1 MPAVTDRLTADCS
14 RCAGL
19 CCVALPFAASADFA
33 VDKAAGS
40 PCRHLQDDFRC
51 GIHAGL
57 REAGYP
63 GCTVYDCF
71 GAGQQVVQVTFG
83 GRDWRGHPE
92 IAGSMFAVFPVVRV
106 LHELLRYLTE
116 ARAHPAA
123 APLSDALDAAVAE
136 TDRLAAGTPEELATL
151 DVEAHRRSVA
161 DLLGQVSDRARAGGR
176 SPDHHGAQL
185 LGARLR
191 GADLRRASFRGALL
205 VGADL
210 AGADLRG
217 ADLLGADV
225 RGADLAGADLRD
237 TLFLTGAQVAAA
249 RGDAGTRL
257 PPTLPRPQHWT
268 ATTRPDRP
276 RAASR
281 GRRTSSRPTRHVE
294 R

>member
-1 MPAVTDRLTADCS
+1 MGAMPVPTTADRLIADCS

-33 VDKAAGS
+33 VDKAAGT
-40 PCRHLQDDFRC
+40 PCQHLQADFRC

-83 GRDWRGHPE
+83 GRDWRNHPE
-92 IAGSMFAVFPVVRV
+92 TAESMFAVFPVVRV
-106 LHELLRYLTE
+106 LHELLWYLTE
-116 ARAHPAA
+116 ARALPAA
-123 APLSDALDAAVAE
+123 APLSDGLDAALAE
-136 TDRLAAGTPEELATL
+136 TDRLAAGTPEDLAAL

-161 DLLGQVSDRARAGGR
+161 DLLGQVSDRARAGGPG
-176 SPDHHGAQL
+176 PDHRGAQL

-191 GADLRRASFRGALL
+191 GADLRRASLRGALL

-210 AGADLRG
+210 RHADLRG
-217 ADLLGADV
+217 ADLLGADL

-237 TLFLTGAQVAAA
+237 ALFLTGAQVAAA
-249 RGDAGTRL
+249 RGDADTRL
-257 PPTLPRPQHWT
+257 PPALARPGHWT
-268 ATTRPDRP
+268 ATRAPRRPAR
-276 RAASR
+276 S
-281 GRRTSSRPTRHVE
+281 
-294 R
+294 

>member
-1 MPAVTDRLTADCS
+1 MSRSDRLSADCS

-40 PCRHLQDDFRC
+40 PCQHLQTDFRC
-51 GIHAGL
+51 GIHTGL

-92 IAGSMFAVFPVVRV
+92 VAESMFAVFPVVRV
-106 LHELLRYLTE
+106 LHELLWYLTE
-116 ARAHPAA
+116 ARGLPAA
-123 APLSDALDAAVAE
+123 TPLSDALDAALAE
-136 TDRLAAGTPEELATL
+136 TDRLAAGTPEELAAL
-151 DVEAHRRSVA
+151 DVEDHRRSVA
-161 DLLGQVSDRARAGGR
+161 DLLGQVSDRARAGSPG
-176 SPDHHGAQL
+176 PDHRGDQL

-210 AGADLRG
+210 RGADLRG
-217 ADLLGADV
+217 ADLLGADL

-237 TLFLTGAQVAAA
+237 TLFLTGAQIAAA

-257 PPTLPRPQHWT
+257 PPALPRPAHWT
-268 ATTRPDRP
+268 AARP
-276 RAASR
+276 RSR
-281 GRRTSSRPTRHVE
+281 RPTRG
-294 R
+294 

>member
-1 MPAVTDRLTADCS
+1 MPAVTARLTADCS

-19 CCVALPFAASADFA
+19 CCVALPFVASADFA
-33 VDKAAGS
+33 VDKAAGT
-40 PCRHLQDDFRC
+40 PCQHLRGDFRC

-83 GRDWRGHPE
+83 GRDWRSHPE
-92 IAGSMFAVFPVVRV
+92 TAGSMFAVFPVVRV
-106 LHELLRYLTE
+106 LHELLWYLTE
-116 ARAHPAA
+116 ARTLPAA
-123 APLSDALDAAVAE
+123 APLSDGLDAALAE
-136 TDRLAAGTPEELATL
+136 TDRLTAGTPEELAAL

-161 DLLGQVSDRARAGGR
+161 DLLGQVSDRARAR
-176 SPDHHGAQL
+176 SPGPDHRGAQL

-210 AGADLRG
+210 RHADLRG
-217 ADLLGADV
+217 ADLLGADL

-268 ATTRPDRP
+268 ATGRP
-276 RAASR
+276 
-281 GRRTSSRPTRHVE
+281 GRRRRTQGRPARPGE

>member
-1 MPAVTDRLTADCS
+1 MTSVSVSARLTADCS

-33 VDKAAGS
+33 VDKAAGT
-40 PCRHLQDDFRC
+40 PCQHLRPDFRC

-83 GRDWRGHPE
+83 GQDWRGRPE
-92 IAGSMFAVFPVVRV
+92 VAGSMFAVFPVVRV
-106 LHELLRYLTE
+106 LHELLWYLAE
-116 ARAHPAA
+116 ARTLPAA
-123 APLSDALDAAVAE
+123 APLSDALEAALAE
-136 TDRLAAGTPEELATL
+136 TDRLASGTPEELAAL

-161 DLLGQVSDRARAGGR
+161 DLLGQVSDRARAGGPG
-176 SPDHHGAQL
+176 PDHRGAQM

-191 GADLRRASFRGALL
+191 GADQRRASFRGALL

-210 AGADLRG
+210 RGADLRG
-217 ADLLGADV
+217 ADLLGADL

-249 RGDAGTRL
+249 RGDTGTRL
-257 PPTLPRPQHWT
+257 PPALAHPGHWT
-268 ATTRPDRP
+268 ATPAP
-276 RAASR
+276 R
-281 GRRTSSRPTRHVE
+281 RRRRAC

>member
-1 MPAVTDRLTADCS
+1 MGAMSVPDRLTADCS
-14 RCAGL
+14 RCAAL

-33 VDKAAGS
+33 VDKAAGT
-40 PCRHLQDDFRC
+40 PCRHLQPDFRC

-92 IAGSMFAVFPVVRV
+92 LADAMFAVFPVVRV
-106 LHELLRYLTE
+106 LHELLWYLAE
-116 ARAHPAA
+116 ARALPVA
-123 APLSDALDAAVAE
+123 APLSEALDAALAE
-136 TDRLAAGTPEELATL
+136 TDRLAAGSPEELAAL

-161 DLLGQVSDRARAGGR
+161 DLLGRVSDRARADRPG
-176 SPDHHGAQL
+176 PDRRRAQL

-210 AGADLRG
+210 RGADLRG
-217 ADLLGADV
+217 ADLLGADL
-225 RGADLAGADLRD
+225 RGADLSGADLRD
-237 TLFLTGAQVAAA
+237 TLFLTAAQVAAA

-257 PPTLPRPQHWT
+257 PRALARPGHWT
-268 ATTRPDRP
+268 AA
-276 RAASR
+276 RARA
-281 GRRTSSRPTRHVE
+281 RR
-294 R
+294 

>member
-1 MPAVTDRLTADCS
+1 MSPSDRLTADCS

-19 CCVALPFAASADFA
+19 CCVALPFAASSDFA
-33 VDKAAGS
+33 ADKAAGT
-40 PCRHLQDDFRC
+40 PCTHLRSDFRC
-51 GIHAGL
+51 GIHTGL

-83 GRDWRGHPE
+83 GRDWRAHPE
-92 IAGSMFAVFPVVRV
+92 LAEPMFAVFPVVRV

-116 ARAHPAA
+116 ARALPAA
-123 APLSDALDAAVAE
+123 APLAGPLDEAIATTE
-136 TDRLAAGTPEELATL
+136 RLAGGTPDELAAL
-151 DVEAHRRSVA
+151 DVEPHRRAVA
-161 DLLGQVSDRARAGGR
+161 DLLGQVSDRARGR
-176 SPDHHGAQL
+176 GVDHRGAQL

-210 AGADLRG
+210 GGADLRG
-217 ADLLGADV
+217 ADLLGADL

-249 RGDAGTRL
+249 RGDTGTRL
-257 PPTLPRPQHWT
+257 PPALPRPAHWT
-268 ATTRPDRP
+268 AATRPSR
-276 RAASR
+276 RARS
-281 GRRTSSRPTRHVE
+281 
-294 R
+294 

>member
-1 MPAVTDRLTADCS
+1 MASMSVPDRLTADCS

-33 VDKAAGS
+33 VDKAAGT
-40 PCRHLQDDFRC
+40 PCRHLQPDFRC

-63 GCTVYDCF
+63 GCTAYECF

-92 IAGSMFAVFPVVRV
+92 LAESMFAVFPVVRV
-106 LHELLRYLTE
+106 LHELLWYLAE
-116 ARAHPAA
+116 ARALDAA

-136 TDRLAAGTPEELATL
+136 TDRLAAGTPEELAAR

-161 DLLGQVSDRARAGGR
+161 DLLGQVSDRARAGR
-176 SPDHHGAQL
+176 RAPDHSGAQL

-210 AGADLRG
+210 RGADLRG

-237 TLFLTGAQVAAA
+237 TLFLTAAQLTAA
-249 RGDAGTRL
+249 RGDTGTRL
-257 PPTLPRPQHWT
+257 PPQLPRPAHWT
-268 ATTRPDRP
+268 STARPH
-276 RAASR
+276 R
-281 GRRTSSRPTRHVE
+281 GRHSRR
-294 R
+294 

>member
-1 MPAVTDRLTADCS
+1 MGAVSAPDRLTADCS

-33 VDKAAGS
+33 VDKPAGT
-40 PCRHLQDDFRC
+40 PCGHLRPDFRC
-51 GIHAGL
+51 RIHAGL

-83 GRDWRGHPE
+83 GRDWRAHPDLAE
-92 IAGSMFAVFPVVRV
+92 PMFAVFPVVRV

-116 ARAHPAA
+116 AGALDSA
-123 APLSDALDAAVAE
+123 APLADALDAALAE
-136 TDRLAAGTPEELATL
+136 TDRLASGTPEELAAL

-161 DLLGQVSDRARAGGR
+161 DLLGEVSERARAGRPG
-176 SPDHHGAQL
+176 PDHRGAQL

-210 AGADLRG
+210 RG
-217 ADLLGADV
+217 ADLLGADLLGADL

-237 TLFLTGAQVAAA
+237 TLFLTAAQLAAA
-249 RGDAGTRL
+249 RGDDGTRL
-257 PPTLPRPQHWT
+257 PPSLARPDHWT
-268 ATTRPDRP
+268 AAAPSRPGSP
-276 RAASR
+276 
-281 GRRTSSRPTRHVE
+281 GRRAPHRRARPVKR
-294 R
+294 

>member
-1 MPAVTDRLTADCS
+1 MTDRLTADCS

-33 VDKAAGS
+33 VDKAAGT
-40 PCRHLQDDFRC
+40 PCHHLQPDCRC

-83 GRDWRGHPE
+83 GRDWRANPE
-92 IAGSMFAVFPVVRV
+92 LADSMFAVFPVVRV
-106 LHELLRYLTE
+106 LHELLFYLEE

-123 APLSDALDAAVAE
+123 APLSDALEAAFAE
-136 TDRLAAGTPEELATL
+136 TDRLAAGTPEELAAL

-161 DLLGQVSDRARAGGR
+161 DLLGRVSDLARAGGR
-176 SPDHHGAQL
+176 GPDHRGARL

-191 GADLRRASFRGALL
+191 GSDLRRASFRGALL

-210 AGADLRG
+210 RGADLRG
-217 ADLLGADV
+217 ADLLGADL
-225 RGADLAGADLRD
+225 RGADLAGADLREA
-237 TLFLTGAQVAAA
+237 LFLTAAQVAAA
-249 RGDAGTRL
+249 RGDTSTRL
-257 PPTLPRPQHWT
+257 PPTLARPGHWAAARAPR
-268 ATTRPDRP
+268 
-276 RAASR
+276 
-281 GRRTSSRPTRHVE
+281 RRHPARR
-294 R
+294 

>member
-1 MPAVTDRLTADCS
+1 MSPVPDRLTADCS

-33 VDKAAGS
+33 ADKAAGT
-40 PCRHLQDDFRC
+40 PCHHLQPDFRC
-51 GIHAGL
+51 GIHTGL

-92 IAGSMFAVFPVVRV
+92 LAESMFAVFPVVRV

-116 ARAHPAA
+116 ARALPAA
-123 APLSDALDAAVAE
+123 APLSDALDEAITTTE
-136 TDRLAAGTPEELATL
+136 RLAEGTPDELAAL

-161 DLLGQVSDRARAGGR
+161 DLLGLVSDRARAGR
-176 SPDHHGAQL
+176 PALDRRGAQL

-210 AGADLRG
+210 RGADLRG
-217 ADLLGADV
+217 ADLLGADL

-237 TLFLTGAQVAAA
+237 ALFLTGAQVAAA
-249 RGDAGTRL
+249 RGDTGTRL
-257 PPTLPRPQHWT
+257 PPALPRPGHWT
-268 ATTRPDRP
+268 T
-276 RAASR
+276 
-281 GRRTSSRPTRHVE
+281 GGRPTR
-294 R
+294 RPGRARR